1 MKSVRCGAARHAAT
15 ARRGLGGH
23 GQVAP
28 GAEHPAKKGPVTT
41 KKGTA
46 SWEELVA
53 CSYMYVMHKSTSL
66 ITCHA
71 DLQRLAMTPTLAAHT
86 PRRRRRERVMPA
98 MCFCLRVV
106 HVVVHFRRRQAGAA
120 PARARDSSLRAPPTR
135 PERSCWSPGMGLTT
149 HYMLL
154 HSGKHKSSVSS
165 PHNQVHA
172 GEAADDGIPCGHYF
186 RTRGAPRETSGT
198 EKSCSTPLAVGGRTG
213 TGRVRRSQRARE
225 FAHLRANPGL
235 NCGALARC
243 VL

>member
-28 GAEHPAKKGPVTT
+28 GAEHPAKKGAVTT

-106 HVVVHFRRRQAGAA
+106 HVVVHFRRRQARAA
-120 PARARDSSLRAPPTR
+120 PARARDSSLRAWAGQTR
-135 PERSCWSPGMGLTT
+135 PEDGQKKPPPPPPPSPPPPPPPPPPPKNAGARTPSRSPRSNTT
-149 HYMLL
+149 AI
-154 HSGKHKSSVSS
+154 SVMR
-165 PHNQVHA
+165 A
-172 GEAADDGIPCGHYF
+172 GH
-186 RTRGAPRETSGT
+186 T
-198 EKSCSTPLAVGGRTG
+198 
-213 TGRVRRSQRARE
+213 
-225 FAHLRANPGL
+225 
-235 NCGALARC
+235 
-243 VL
+243 